1 MMHFDLRVVL
11 PKHPVLFFAVP
22 PTVND
27 VDGHSYKKK
36 QSEPLFLFFLYH
48 KIAFTYGHIDA
59 ILNPR
64 HHPHINHQIDVNH
77 DAQSGHK
84 RN

>member
-11 PKHPVLFFAVP
+11 PEHPVLFFAVP

-36 QSEPLFLFFLYH
+36 QSDSLFLLSNATNQH
-48 KIAFTYGHIDA
+48 LPMA
-59 ILNPR
+59 I
-64 HHPHINHQIDVNH
+64 
-77 DAQSGHK
+77 
-84 RN
+84 